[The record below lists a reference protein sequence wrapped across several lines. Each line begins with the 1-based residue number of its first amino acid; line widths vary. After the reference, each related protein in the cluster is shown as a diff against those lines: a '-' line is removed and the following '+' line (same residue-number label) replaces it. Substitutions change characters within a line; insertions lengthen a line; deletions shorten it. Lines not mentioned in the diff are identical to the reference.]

1 MTTNLINRLPAEPL
15 APQSQ
20 PKTDSLHQVS
30 LQLVERAATGR
41 AIADCPVEDSPADD
55 CFLVQRCDY
64 LRINSP

>member
-1 MTTNLINRLPAEPL
+1 MTTKLINQLPSEYL

-41 AIADCPVEDSPADD
+41 SIAGCPVEDSPADD
-55 CFLVQRCDY
+55 CFLVQWCDC